1 MAMLFLLNSM
11 VVLGDSVL
19 LHVEH
24 LLLQPPSQEPPLLV
38 QVRGQMTWVELLN
51 DKIKKTTSKI
61 TFQATIL
68 QEIKQSERYLA
79 RVQILSEHQSRGAIP
94 QAVKKNLRLQIN

>member
-1 MAMLFLLNSM
+1 MTMLFLLNSM
-11 VVLGDSVL
+11 VVLSDSVL

-24 LLLQPPSQEPPLLV
+24 LLLRPPSQEPPLLV

-51 DKIKKTTSKI
+51 DKIKKQPLRSKGQ

-68 QEIKQSERYLA
+68 QKMKQSDSDTLPG
-79 RVQILSEHQSRGAIP
+79 SRFYRKTRAGEP
-94 QAVKKNLRLQIN
+94 SLGQ